1 MSDTQN
7 DGFSKILPLT
17 PQLCDYAIAHGTP
30 PDEVLAELTRR
41 THALGDIARMQISAE
56 QGAFLWWLVRALEP
70 KLAVEIGTFTGYS
83 AIWIAR
89 GLPAGGRLLCC
100 DISREWTDV
109 AREFWERAGVSD
121 RIELVLAPATETLAG
136 LDAGADSGAGSG
148 AGSGAQVDFAFID
161 ADKGSYVE
169 YYEALVPRLSR
180 KGVIAV
186 DNVLW
191 SGRVIDAEDVSP
203 DTQALRDFNSHVAAD
218 PRVSQVVLP
227 IADGLTLISLA

>member
-1 MSDTQN
+1 MADSQN
-7 DGFSKILPLT
+7 DGFTKILPLS

-30 PDEVLAELTRR
+30 PDEMLAELTRR
-41 THALGDIARMQISAE
+41 TLALGDIARMQISAE

-89 GLPAGGRLLCC
+89 GLPADGRLLCC
-100 DISREWTDV
+100 DISQEWTDV
-109 AREFWERAGVSD
+109 AREFWERAGVSE
-121 RIELVLAPATETLAG
+121 RIELVLAPAAETLAG
-136 LDAGADSGAGSG
+136 LGAGTNSG
-148 AGSGAQVDFAFID
+148 EQVDFAFID

-169 YYEALVPRLSR
+169 YYETLVPRLSP

-191 SGRVIDAEDVSP
+191 SGRVIDADDTSP

-218 PRVSQVVLP
+218 PRVAQVILP

>member
-1 MSDTQN
+1 MAEPQN

-17 PQLCDYAIAHGTP
+17 PQLCDYAVAHGTP

-121 RIELVLAPATETLAG
+121 RIDLVLAPAVETLAG
-136 LDAGADSGAGSG
+136 LDAWANSGTDA
-148 AGSGAQVDFAFID
+148 AAQVDFAFID

-191 SGRVIDAEDVSP
+191 SGRVIDADDVSS
-203 DTQALRDFNSHVAAD
+203 DTQALRDFNRHVAAD
-218 PRVSQVVLP
+218 PRVAQVVLP